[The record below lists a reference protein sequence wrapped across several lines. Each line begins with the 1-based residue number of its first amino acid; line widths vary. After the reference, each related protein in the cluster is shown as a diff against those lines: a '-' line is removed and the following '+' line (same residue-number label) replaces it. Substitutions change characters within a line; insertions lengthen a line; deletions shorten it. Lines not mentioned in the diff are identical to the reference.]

1 MFKLKLIKKP
11 ILFKLKCNFSF
22 PPIVLA
28 NLQEKEVTP
37 TKEKQ
42 EVVAD
47 KNYDGLSKVTVDK
60 IPDEY
65 IIPTGNIE
73 ITKNGVYN
81 VREKETANVNI
92 PMLKL
97 GTKNITENGVYKAS
111 DDELDG
117 YSEVNVE
124 TSGVDIN
131 DYFDKNIG
139 RGINYSYFKDS
150 GVAKTLLKWRTPLT
164 VNDNIGDY
172 MFSNFP
178 FDMPDL
184 EQSSKLTSAN
194 YMFYNYRGTVIKEID
209 TSNITS
215 FNSFLYNCHNI
226 KELPLLNFKSAK
238 SIGSWAFYTTDL
250 EKTAGL
256 KDVGMAYENTKAE
269 NYSAYSVDFHFCTKL
284 LEQSLINILN
294 NLYDIKTKGCKP
306 QKVVLGNAN
315 LAKLTSEEGQQ
326 ALSNAQVKG
335 WTVS

>member
-11 ILFKLKCNFSF
+11 ILFKLKCDFSF

-42 EVVAD
+42 EIVPD
-47 KNYDGLSKVTVDK
+47 KNYDGLSKVTVK
-60 IPDEY
+60 GYVPKVENK
-65 IIPTGNIE
+65 T
-73 ITKNGVYN
+73 ITQNGVYSA
-81 VREKETANVNI
+81 EEE
-92 PMLKL
+92 
-97 GTKNITENGVYKAS
+97 G
-111 DDELDG
+111 LDG
-117 YSEVNVE
+117 YDIVKVE

-139 RGINYSYFKDS
+139 RGTSNSNFNTS

-215 FNSFLYNCHNI
+215 FNSFLYSCYDI

-238 SIGSWAFYTTDL
+238 SIGSWAFFTTNL

-256 KDVGMAYENTKAE
+256 KDVGMAYETTNAE

-306 QKVVLGNAN
+306 QKVVLGSTN

-326 ALSNAQVKG
+326 ALAQAQQFG
-335 WTVS
+335 WNIS

>member
-1 MFKLKLIKKP
+1 MIKEKQKLVGNLSTKGSLSGSLSNSVIYVDP
-11 ILFKLKCNFSF
+11 I
-22 PPIVLA
+22 I
-28 NLQEKEVTP
+28 QEKEVTP
-37 TKEKQ
+37 TRNVQ
-42 EVVAD
+42 EITPD
-47 KNYDGLSKVTVDK
+47 TGYTGLSKVTVK
-60 IPDEY
+60 GYVPKVANK
-65 IIPTGNIE
+65 T
-73 ITKNGVYN
+73 ITSNGVYSA
-81 VREKETANVNI
+81 EEE
-92 PMLKL
+92 
-97 GTKNITENGVYKAS
+97 G
-111 DDELDG
+111 LDG
-117 YSEVNVE
+117 YDIVKVE

-139 RGINYSYFKDS
+139 RGTSYSNFNTS
-150 GVAKTLLKWRTPLT
+150 GVAKTLLKWRTPLI

-215 FNSFLYNCHNI
+215 FNSFLYSCYNI

-250 EKTAGL
+250 EKTSGL

-269 NYSAYSVDFHFCTKL
+269 NYSDYSVDFNFCTKL

-315 LAKLTSEEGQQ
+315 LAKLTSEEGQT
-326 ALSNAQVKG
+326 ALSNAQAKG
-335 WTVS
+335 WTIS

>member
-1 MFKLKLIKKP
+1 MFKLRLIKKP
-11 ILFKLKCNFSF
+11 ILFKLKCDFSF

-28 NLQEKEVTP
+28 NMQEKEVTP

-47 KNYDGLSKVTVDK
+47 KNYDGLSKVTVK
-60 IPDEY
+60 GYVPKVSNK
-65 IIPTGNIE
+65 T
-73 ITKNGVYN
+73 ITQNGVYSA
-81 VREKETANVNI
+81 EEE
-92 PMLKL
+92 
-97 GTKNITENGVYKAS
+97 G
-111 DDELDG
+111 LDG
-117 YSEVNVE
+117 YDIVKVE

-139 RGINYSYFKDS
+139 RGTNYSDFNTS
-150 GVAKTLLKWRTPLT
+150 GVAKTLLKWRTPLI

-194 YMFYNYRGTVIKEID
+194 YMFYNYGGTVIKEID

-215 FNSFLYNCHNI
+215 FNSFLYSCDNI

-238 SIGSWAFYTTDL
+238 SIGSWAFYTRDL

-256 KDVGMAYENTKAE
+256 KDVGMAYETTKA
-269 NYSAYSVDFHFCTKL
+269 
-284 LEQSLINILN
+284 
-294 NLYDIKTKGCKP
+294 
-306 QKVVLGNAN
+306 
-315 LAKLTSEEGQQ
+315 
-326 ALSNAQVKG
+326 
-335 WTVS
+335 

>member
-1 MFKLKLIKKP
+1 MFKLKIVNKPKMIKM
-11 ILFKLKCNFSF
+11 KCNIEF
-22 PPIVLA
+22 PDVVLA

-47 KNYDGLSKVTVDK
+47 SQYDGLSKVTVK
-60 IPDEY
+60 GYVPKVENK
-65 IIPTGNIE
+65 T
-73 ITKNGVYN
+73 ITQNGVYSA
-81 VREKETANVNI
+81 EEE
-92 PMLKL
+92 
-97 GTKNITENGVYKAS
+97 G
-111 DDELDG
+111 LDG
-117 YSEVNVE
+117 YDIVKVE

-139 RGINYSYFKDS
+139 RGTNYSNFNTS
-150 GVAKTLLKWRTPLT
+150 GVAKTLLKWRTPLI

-184 EQSSKLTSAN
+184 EQSSKLTSAD
-194 YMFYNYRGTVIKEID
+194 YMFYNYRGTVLKEID

-215 FNSFLYNCHNI
+215 FGNFLYNCHNI

-238 SIGSWAFYTTDL
+238 FIGSWAFFTTAL

-256 KDVGMAYENTKAE
+256 KDVGMAYETTKAE

-294 NLYDIKTKGCKP
+294 NLYDIKTKGCKT
-306 QKVVLGNAN
+306 QKVILGSTN
-315 LAKLTSEEGQQ
+315 LAKLVSEEGQQ
-326 ALSNAQVKG
+326 ALAQAQQFG
-335 WTVS
+335 WNIS